1 MKRIVQTIFIC
12 LMLVLAVTEHA
23 AAQDV
28 QSALQESRSSLD
40 TDSLVSALPREARES
55 LGNITPE
62 NSGDLL
68 KGLEQIYERGR
79 GEIAGRFKQA
89 ASSGL
94 AVIAAVLFCSLATN
108 LNGFSKIEI
117 SEQAIC
123 AAGALAVTGLAVGNI
138 HSVLS
143 QCRNAIADI
152 GLFSRALLPVMAG
165 AGALN
170 GAPTSALVRNTIT
183 IFFSDLF
190 ITTVNT
196 VIMPLLYAYIA
207 ILTANAV
214 LANDMLRRI
223 GDFIKWGSSMAAKI
237 FLSVF
242 ISYIGVI
249 GANTGTADSVAL
261 KSAKLAI
268 SGAVPVVGGVISDA
282 TEAVLVG
289 AGIIK
294 NAVGVYG
301 LLGVCAICFL
311 PFVTIGLH
319 YICFKAAA
327 ALASSAC
334 NAKLM
339 NLIDGIGSCF
349 GIALGMLF
357 SCALLLFTSLILAIL
372 AAGGA

>member
-1 MKRIVQTIFIC
+1 
-12 LMLVLAVTEHA
+12 
-23 AAQDV
+23 
-28 QSALQESRSSLD
+28 
-40 TDSLVSALPREARES
+40 
-55 LGNITPE
+55 
-62 NSGDLL
+62 
-68 KGLEQIYERGR
+68 
-79 GEIAGRFKQA
+79 
-89 ASSGL
+89 
-94 AVIAAVLFCSLATN
+94 
-108 LNGFSKIEI
+108 
-117 SEQAIC
+117 
-123 AAGALAVTGLAVGNI
+123 
-138 HSVLS
+138 
-143 QCRNAIADI
+143 
-152 GLFSRALLPVMAG
+152 
-165 AGALN
+165 
-170 GAPTSALVRNTIT
+170 
-183 IFFSDLF
+183 
-190 ITTVNT
+190 
-196 VIMPLLYAYIA
+196 
-207 ILTANAV
+207 
-214 LANDMLRRI
+214 
-223 GDFIKWGSSMAAKI
+223 MAAKI
-237 FLSVF
+237 FLTVF
-242 ISYIGVI
+242 IAYIGVS
-249 GANTGTADSVAL
+249 GAISGTADSVAL

-327 ALASSAC
+327 ALASSVC